1 MTRTEF
7 AAWCQER
14 PRLLD
19 GATGSNLLRAGM
31 PRGVCGEAWILE
43 HPEPLVQLQEAYLAA
58 GSEVLYAP
66 TFGAN
71 RAALGLHGLENEV
84 GRLNRALA
92 GLSRGVARGRALVA
106 GDLTTTG
113 RPVEPYGDFPYSE
126 LLDLYQE
133 QAQALLEGGVDLF
146 AVETMMGVTEC
157 MAAVEAIRGL
167 CELPILVT
175 MSLQSDGKAYFDGT
189 GEEAAQVLE
198 ALGADAVGVNCSVG
212 PDQLESVVASIRR
225 ACSLPVAAKPNAGLP
240 VILETG
246 EAVYA
251 MGPADFARHMEKLH
265 AAGAGLLGGCCGTTP
280 EHIRALRRSLDAG
293 SIGLHG

>member
-7 AAWCQER
+7 ADWCAER

-19 GATGSNLLRAGM
+19 GATGSNLLRAGL
-31 PRGVCGEAWILE
+31 PRGVCAEAWILD
-43 HPEPLVQLQEAYLAA
+43 HPKPLVQLQKAYLEA
-58 GSEVLYAP
+58 GSEVIYAP

-71 RAALGLHGLENEV
+71 RAALGLHGLEDDV
-84 GRLNRALA
+84 VPFNRALVQ
-92 GLSRGVARGRALVA
+92 LSREAAGGRALVA
-106 GDLTTTG
+106 GDITTTG
-113 RPVEPYGDFPYSE
+113 RPVEPYGDYPYAE

-133 QAQALLEGGVDLF
+133 QAQALLDGGVDLF

-175 MSLQSDGKAYFDGT
+175 MSLQSDGKAYYDGS

-212 PDQLESVVASIRR
+212 PDQLESVIGSIRR
-225 ACSLPVAAKPNAGLP
+225 ACSLPVVAKPNAGLP
-240 VILETG
+240 TILDTG

-251 MGPADFARHMEKLH
+251 MNPEAFSNHMKKLQL
-265 AAGAGLLGGCCGTTP
+265 AGAGLLGGCCGTTP
-280 EHIRALRRSLDAG
+280 EHIRALKNV
-293 SIGLHG
+293 IFTEC